1 MIRLENI
8 EIHRGN
14 KLLFSDFNQ
23 CFVSPGLNVIKGKNG
38 SGKTTLIKMIAG
50 FISPNKGI
58 INKNYNN
65 SYEWLQNHIYIGS
78 QNSLSNELSVMENLK
93 MWLGIRG
100 WRFSDKEI
108 EEKLMKI
115 KILNF
120 KNILISQC
128 SDGIKRKTDLCKL
141 FFTSSNNIKFWLLD
155 EPTNHLDD
163 DGKQIF
169 KLLLKQFIE
178 SKGTIIMSS
187 HETSISNFKINYI
200 RLN

>member
-8 EIHRGN
+8 EIYRGN

-58 INKNYNN
+58 INKSYNN

-187 HETSISNFKINYI
+187 HDTSISNFKINYI

>member
-1 MIRLENI
+1 MIILENI
-8 EIHRGN
+8 EIYRGN

-58 INKNYNN
+58 INKNYNT
-65 SYEWLQNHIYIGS
+65 YEWLQNHIYIGS
-78 QNSLSNELSVMENLK
+78 QNSLSNELSVMENIK
-93 MWLGIRG
+93 IWLGIRG
-100 WRFSDKEI
+100 WNFSNKEI

-141 FFTSSNNIKFWLLD
+141 FFSSRNNIKFWLLD
-155 EPTNHLDD
+155 EPTNNLDD

-187 HETSISNFKINYI
+187 HDKSISNFKINYI

>member
-8 EIHRGN
+8 EIYRGN

-23 CFVSPGLNVIKGKNG
+23 CFVSPGFNVIKGKNG

-58 INKNYNN
+58 INKSYNN
-65 SYEWLQNHIYIGS
+65 SYEWLQNHIYISS
-78 QNSLSNELSVMENLK
+78 QNSLSNELSVMENIK

-100 WRFSDKEI
+100 WHFSNKEI

-120 KNILISQC
+120 KNMLISQC

-187 HETSISNFKINYI
+187 HDTSISNFKINYI

>member
-50 FISPNKGI
+50 FIPPNKGI

-100 WRFSDKEI
+100 WHFSDKEI

-141 FFTSSNNIKFWLLD
+141 FFTSHNNIKYWLLD
-155 EPTNHLDD
+155 EPTNNLDK
-163 DGKQIF
+163 DGRKILEE
-169 KLLLKQFIE
+169 LLNKFI
-178 SKGTIIMSS
+178 SKKGTIIMSS
-187 HETSISNFKINYI
+187 HDNKIFKIKHKLI
-200 RLN
+200 KLV

>member
-50 FISPNKGI
+50 FIYPNKGI
-58 INKNYNN
+58 IIKNYNT

-100 WRFSDKEI
+100 WHFSDKEI

-187 HETSISNFKINYI
+187 HDTSISNFKINYI

>member
-8 EIHRGN
+8 EIYRGN

-58 INKNYNN
+58 INKSYNN
-65 SYEWLQNHIYIGS
+65 SYEWLQNHIYISS
-78 QNSLSNELSVMENLK
+78 QNSLSNELSVMENIK

-100 WRFSDKEI
+100 WHFSNKEI

-120 KNILISQC
+120 KNMLISQC

-141 FFTSSNNIKFWLLD
+141 FFTSHNNIKYWLLD
-155 EPTNHLDD
+155 EPTNNLDD

-187 HETSISNFKINYI
+187 HDTSISNFKVNYI
-200 RLN
+200 KLN